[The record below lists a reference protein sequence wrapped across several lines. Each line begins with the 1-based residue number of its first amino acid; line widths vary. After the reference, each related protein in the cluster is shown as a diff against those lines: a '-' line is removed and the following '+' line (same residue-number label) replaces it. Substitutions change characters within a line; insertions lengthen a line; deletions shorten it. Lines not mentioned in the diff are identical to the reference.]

1 MALLNILAA
10 FKWGHF
16 TFWYPHVFCFRTRS
30 KFRSRELRFLPN
42 YKDESDVLALL
53 KTLQSFWFHL
63 KPKLYASDIF
73 QQINFGP
80 QSWKFGGSP
89 SWSCGLWFSCS
100 NIKLGDGR
108 RGHGV
113 YFNEFMFKHITRGIF
128 EISLQHLG
136 RIEEPPWFWKPLKGR
151 TGQVLTMTI
160 INITLLGDFKA
171 IYKY

>member
-30 KFRSRELRFLPN
+30 KFRSGELRFL
-42 YKDESDVLALL
+42 LL
-53 KTLQSFWFHL
+53 MKVMFCSLFINFMQSFWFHL
-63 KPKLYASDIF
+63 KPKFYASYIF

-136 RIEEPPWFWKPLKGR
+136 RMEEPPWFWKQLKGR
-151 TGQVLTMTI
+151 TGAHY
-160 INITLLGDFKA
+160 DHK
-171 IYKY
+171 

>member
-1 MALLNILAA
+1 MYFA
-10 FKWGHF
+10 FVQDQNLDRESCAF
-16 TFWYPHVFCFRTRS
+16 TRITKMKVMFWLFKNFM
-30 KFRSRELRFLPN
+30 
-42 YKDESDVLALL
+42 
-53 KTLQSFWFHL
+53 QSFWFHL
-63 KPKLYASDIF
+63 KPKLYASYIF

-136 RIEEPPWFWKPLKGR
+136 RIEEPPSWFWKPLKGR
-151 TGQVLTMTI
+151 TGLTITK
-160 INITLLGDFKA
+160 INLGDFKA